1 MFIDKVRQ
9 IRIPNPP
16 SLSYELNV
24 KHDAAA
30 PYVREAAAQGA
41 TFTPL
46 RLLLVPIFL
55 MSQVQQIA
63 GQFKIVNLNTAN
75 LTSSS
80 SNRTTGSV
88 NFVQIKPIVIA
99 NSSTF
104 TELPAKSANEAS
116 RALQQDK
123 FPAMMVEN
131 KFIKLSIVNSTT
143 FDNKTRERKIQQAVA
158 NARQNELPTE
168 IWVKTHR
175 PLTDTK
181 FASVVGYAKKSK
193 IRSMMQTELDD
204 PPKKSTA
211 TSSKSGRNKYR
222 NFKSRCRCERIWNC
236 VRIQI
241 SVARCAPDFFMCC
254 F

>member
-1 MFIDKVRQ
+1 M
-9 IRIPNPP
+9 
-16 SLSYELNV
+16 
-24 KHDAAA
+24 
-30 PYVREAAAQGA
+30 
-41 TFTPL
+41 
-46 RLLLVPIFL
+46 FL
-55 MSQVQQIA
+55 MSLVQQIA
-63 GQFKIVNLNTAN
+63 GQFKIVNHNTAN
-75 LTSSS
+75 LTTYP
-80 SNRTTGSV
+80 SNGTTRSV

-104 TELPAKSANEAS
+104 AELAAKSANEAP

-123 FPAMMVEN
+123 LPAMMVEN

-143 FDNKTRERKIQQAVA
+143 FGNKTRERKIQQAVA
-158 NARQNELPTE
+158 NARQNELPSA
-168 IWVKTHR
+168 VRGKTHR
-175 PLTDTK
+175 PLTNTK

-193 IRSMMQTELDD
+193 IGSTTQTELDGER
-204 PPKKSTA
+204 KKSTA
-211 TSSKSGRNKYR
+211 ASSKTGRNKYR